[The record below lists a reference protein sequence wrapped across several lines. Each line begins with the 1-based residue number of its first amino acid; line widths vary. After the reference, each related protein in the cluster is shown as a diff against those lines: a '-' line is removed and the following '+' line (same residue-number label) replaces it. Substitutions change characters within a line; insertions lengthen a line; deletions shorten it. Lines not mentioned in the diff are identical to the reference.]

1 MMTAASANA
10 PGSTSAGPS
19 RRVVVAM
26 SGGVDSSVAA
36 LLLQQ
41 QGYDPIG
48 VTMKLYDIADDPAT
62 LPPAYRGC
70 CTLDD
75 VEDAR
80 AVCRILGI
88 PHYTLSVQRQF
99 RRFVIDYFRREYETG
114 RTPHPCIACNDKIKF
129 TFLAQRARTMQAAFV
144 ATGHYA
150 RIVPANADDDVAA
163 NAVVAGIAAAAES
176 PADANAAARARRYTA
191 AGAHCPTGGDVA
203 DIAAAG
209 ANRLAD
215 AAAADIAAAGANC
228 PAGAAAARRY
238 TLRRGLDA
246 AKDQSYVLFGM
257 RQEQLAATLMPVGHY
272 PKDEIR
278 RLAAAAGFPNAHK
291 PDSQDICFIPDGDYR
306 EFLRRSA
313 ADRPG
318 DIVDD
323 HGNIL
328 GQHEGIQ
335 YFTIGQ
341 RRGLGL
347 PGGGAP
353 RFVIRLEPDTRRV
366 VVGSETDLYTD
377 TLCAAP
383 VSWIAG
389 SPPPPDTPV
398 TVKIRYKFSEA
409 PATLTPFTGADPAA
423 AGTGADPPGADTAG
437 APAALVR
444 FAEPQRA
451 VTPGQAAVFYQGDTV
466 LGGGPI
472 TSPAVAE
479 SAVPD

>member
-1 MMTAASANA
+1 MMTAASANANA

-48 VTMKLYDIADDPAT
+48 VTMKLYDIADDPAN
-62 LPPAYRGC
+62 LPPTYRGC

-150 RIVPANADDDVAA
+150 RITPADAD
-163 NAVVAGIAAAAES
+163 AVVAGIAAAAES
-176 PADANAAARARRYTA
+176 PADANAAARARRYTP
-191 AGAHCPTGGDVA
+191 AGAHCPAGGDVA

-209 ANRLAD
+209 AHCPAD
-215 AAAADIAAAGANC
+215 ANA
-228 PAGAAAARRY
+228 AAAARRY

-328 GQHEGIQ
+328 GRHEGIQ

-366 VVGSETDLYTD
+366 VVGAETDLYTD

-409 PATLTPFTGADPAA
+409 PATLTPFTTAA
-423 AGTGADPPGADTAG
+423 PGADTAGANAAG

-479 SAVPD
+479 SAIPD

>member
-1 MMTAASANA
+1 MMTATSANA
-10 PGSTSAGPS
+10 RP
-19 RRVVVAM
+19 RVVVAM

-41 QGYDPIG
+41 QGYDAIG
-48 VTMKLYDIADDPAT
+48 VTMKLYDLADDPAD
-62 LPPAYRGC
+62 LPPSYRGC

-80 AVCRILGI
+80 AVCRRLGI
-88 PHYTLSVQRQF
+88 PHYTLAVQRQF

-150 RIVPANADDDVAA
+150 RIVPADEDDDGDALD
-163 NAVVAGIAAAAES
+163 I
-176 PADANAAARARRYTA
+176 ADA
-191 AGAHCPTGGDVA
+191 G
-203 DIAAAG
+203 
-209 ANRLAD
+209 
-215 AAAADIAAAGANC
+215 
-228 PAGAAAARRY
+228 ARRY

-318 DIVDD
+318 DIVDGQ
-323 HGNIL
+323 GNIL

-335 YFTIGQ
+335 YYTIGQ

-347 PGGGAP
+347 AGGGAP

-366 VVGSETDLYTD
+366 VVGAETELYSD
-377 TLCAAP
+377 TLYADP

-389 SPPPPDTPV
+389 CPPAAETPV

-409 PATLTPFTGADPAA
+409 AACLTPIAGADGDAA
-423 AGTGADPPGADTAG
+423 V
-437 APAALVR
+437 VR

-451 VTPGQAAVFYQGDTV
+451 VTPGQAAVFYRGDTV

-472 TSPAVAE
+472 ASPGLSDAAS
-479 SAVPD
+479 SAGAAR